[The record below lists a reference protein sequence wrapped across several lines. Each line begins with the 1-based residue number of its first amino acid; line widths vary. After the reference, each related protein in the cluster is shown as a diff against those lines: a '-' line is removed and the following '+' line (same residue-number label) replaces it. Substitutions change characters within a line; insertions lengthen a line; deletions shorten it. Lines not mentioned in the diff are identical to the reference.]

1 MPRAFDHRLVRPV
14 RYFFLMNLALF
25 IGFFRFLRGTQRVTW
40 EQARG

>member
-1 MPRAFDHRLVRPV
+1 
-14 RYFFLMNLALF
+14 MNLALF